1 MFAELSPVGE
11 NGRAETPNPTARE
24 DIVFDLLK
32 NDRRRMVMSL
42 LAEEAESVTIG
53 DIARTIAT
61 AEADESP
68 APEKVYKSVY
78 VSLQQTH
85 LPKLAENDVIE
96 YNRSTG
102 TVAPGP
108 NLEDVLVY
116 VEPSSA
122 RDVWQS
128 EELILGFVGL
138 VVTLG
143 AVVGVPIVSALAAEV
158 WAVLFFTAII
168 CLNAY
173 RLLA

>member
-11 NGRAETPNPTARE
+11 SRRSKTPNPAARE
-24 DIVFDLLK
+24 DVVFDLLK
-32 NDRRRMVMSL
+32 NDRRRMVMAL
-42 LAEEAESVTIG
+42 LAEEVESVTIG
-53 DIARTIAT
+53 DIARTIAA
-61 AEADESP
+61 AEAEETP

-85 LPKLAENDVIE
+85 LPKLAENGVIE
-96 YNRSTG
+96 YNQSTG

-116 VEPSSA
+116 VEPSTV

-128 EELILGFVGL
+128 EELILGLVGL
-138 VVTLG
+138 GATLG
-143 AVVGVPIVSALAAEV
+143 AVVGVPIVSVLAAEV